1 MTGPVDH
8 LQWNDSLAT
17 DALWTSANLGEAVPD
32 VMTPMTW
39 SLIRLFMSQT
49 MVGSTIGDHRLYGN
63 IGGRFYMNLS
73 LTKTLG
79 DAFGQGK
86 RVNAAM
92 AQAFGLAPGATS
104 VPTVPLSRWRAL
116 RELSGASFRFL
127 MDLRRNQRRLSQFL
141 AESPARSHRLR
152 EVIADTVLAPQ
163 LARLW
168 DTDVSTYFRECCGM
182 LAAATRKDGDTLLHL
197 RTELTA
203 KVGEADAGA
212 LTSGLHQGDRELAS
226 LGLLVGLQQL
236 EQGAIS
242 RGEFAERYGHRGPH
256 EFEVSWP
263 RPAEDPGW
271 VDAQLAALQT
281 SEHGV
286 QGLLDRQAEA
296 RAAAWERFAARF
308 PREVAKATARTEAWG
323 VAAREREAAR
333 SELIRGFWVL
343 RAFVVRAGEF
353 TGLGDDVFFVTLDEV
368 LDALHTGS
376 TAGIALLVPGR
387 RERYDRYRAL
397 PVYPVLIK
405 GAFDPERWAADPHRR
420 TDIYD
425 ASGQE
430 AAPKVTVRGFAGAA
444 GVVDG
449 RARVL
454 DSPEQGADLEPGEI
468 LVTRV
473 TNVGW
478 TPLFPVAAG
487 IVTDVGAP
495 LSHAAIVA
503 RELGIPA
510 VVGCGDATMMIR
522 TGDVLRVDGGTG
534 VVEILE
540 S

>member
-1 MTGPVDH
+1 MTASVDH
-8 LQWNDSLAT
+8 LQWNDSLGA

-39 SLIRLFMSQT
+39 SLIQLFMSQT
-49 MVGSTIGDHRLYGN
+49 MVGSSIGEHRLYGN

-73 LTKTLG
+73 FTKTLG

-92 AQAFGLAPGATS
+92 AQAFGLSPGATS
-104 VPTVPLSRWRAL
+104 VPAVPLSRWRTL
-116 RELSGASFRFL
+116 RELTGASFRFL
-127 MDLRRNQRRLSQFL
+127 MELRRNQRRLPQFL

-152 EVIADTVLAPQ
+152 EAIADAALGAE

-168 DTDVSTYFRECCGM
+168 ATDVSTYFRECCGM
-182 LAAATRKDGDTLLHL
+182 LAAATRKDRDTLLNL
-197 RTELTA
+197 RTELTD
-203 KVGEADAGA
+203 KVGDADAGV

-242 RGEFAERYGHRGPH
+242 RAEFADQYGHRGPH

-271 VDAQLAALQT
+271 IDAQLAGLRASDHGLQ
-281 SEHGV
+281 E
-286 QGLLDRQAEA
+286 LLEAQDDA
-296 RAAAWERFAARF
+296 RAAARERFAARF
-308 PREVAKATARTEAWG
+308 PREVVKTTARIEAWG
-323 VAAREREAAR
+323 MAARDREAAR

-343 RAFVVRAGEF
+343 RAFVVRAGVI

-376 TAGIALLVPGR
+376 TAGIAPLVPGR
-387 RERYDRYRAL
+387 RERYDRYGAL

-420 TDIYD
+420 TDIFD
-425 ASGQE
+425 PGDQK
-430 AAPKVTVRGFAGAA
+430 AAPRQTVRGFAGAA

-454 DSPEQGADLEPGEI
+454 DSPEQGAELEPGEI

-510 VVGCGDATMMIR
+510 VVGCGNATMVIR
-522 TGDVLRVDGGTG
+522 TGDVVRVDGGSG
-534 VVEILE
+534 VVEILG